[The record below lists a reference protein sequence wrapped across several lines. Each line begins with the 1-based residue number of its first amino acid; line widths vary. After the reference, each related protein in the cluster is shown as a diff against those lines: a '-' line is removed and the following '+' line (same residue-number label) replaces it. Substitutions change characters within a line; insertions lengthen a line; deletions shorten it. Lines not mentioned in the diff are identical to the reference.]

1 MELDPVE
8 TLSDRLPRFPSE
20 FFVNLGELT
29 DTISSYFPQGVP
41 KGCLHIIVAHRTGE
55 CA

>member
-1 MELDPVE
+1 MG

-20 FFVNLGELT
+20 FFVNLEEPT

-41 KGCLHIIVAHRTGE
+41 KDRLHIIVGRPTGAAGE
-55 CA
+55 WK